1 VLEPLMTARDRQR
14 GFTLVELMT
23 VIVIAGVL
31 ATLALPAF
39 NDMLARRRLE
49 GQANELVTDLSYA
62 KSEAVQRNRS
72 IELRTGTAGACY
84 TIAVMTAA
92 ATPVGNC
99 DCTAAPG
106 SRCTVA
112 GTTELKTVTFTGGI
126 TVTNGTPPVFEF
138 EPVRGAAA
146 AATSA
151 TISNGTR
158 SYTVSVTAN
167 GRVTPFTP

>member
-1 VLEPLMTARDRQR
+1 MRLRRPQR
-14 GFTLVELMT
+14 GFTIIELMV

-31 ATLALPAF
+31 LAVALPSF

-72 IELRTGTAGACY
+72 VELRTGGAGACY
-84 TIAVMTAA
+84 TVAVMTAA
-92 ATPVGNC
+92 TPPVGNC
-99 DCTAAPG
+99 DCTAAAG

-112 GTTELKTVTFTGGI
+112 GTTELKTVTLTAGI
-126 TVTNGTPPVFEF
+126 TVTNGTAFEF

-151 TISNGTR
+151 VVSNGTR
-158 SYTVSVTAN
+158 NYTVSVTVN